1 MPRYRTISCAHCGFM
16 QLKRDYFCE
25 GCNSLTLRAKV
36 ELIAKVAQLVVIALA
51 VCWLYSEIQTL
62 IPH

>member
-25 GCNSLTLRAKV
+25 GCNSLTRRAKV
-36 ELIAKVAQLVVIALA
+36 ELIAKVAQLAVIALA
-51 VCWLYSEIQTL
+51 AFWMYSKIQSL
-62 IPH
+62 IPS